1 MEEPRQGNQVK
12 LIVPLEKTGEDYPPV
27 DYEEL
32 WSTPTGDGQYRVEN
46 IPFFAVGIARGD
58 LVSAA
63 ADQGSPRFLEVVQAS
78 GHSTIRL
85 LVQREDAV
93 PGVVEKFARLG
104 CDSEITFGR
113 LVALNVPP
121 TVPLEALREKLA
133 LGLAQSTWEYEEACI
148 FEPADASQV
157 GKGA

>member
-1 MEEPRQGNQVK
+1 MEEPRPANQVK
-12 LIVPLEKTGEDYPPV
+12 LIVPLEKIEVDYPPV

-32 WSTPTGDGQYRVEN
+32 WATPTEEEQYRIEN
-46 IPFFAVGIARGD
+46 IPFFALGLARGD

-63 ADQGSPRFLEVVQAS
+63 AEQESLRFREVVQAS

-104 CDSEITFGR
+104 CDSEITYGR
-113 LVALNVPP
+113 LVALDVPP
-121 TVPLEALREKLA
+121 SVSLEDLREKLE

-148 FEPADASQV
+148 FEPADAS
-157 GKGA
+157 